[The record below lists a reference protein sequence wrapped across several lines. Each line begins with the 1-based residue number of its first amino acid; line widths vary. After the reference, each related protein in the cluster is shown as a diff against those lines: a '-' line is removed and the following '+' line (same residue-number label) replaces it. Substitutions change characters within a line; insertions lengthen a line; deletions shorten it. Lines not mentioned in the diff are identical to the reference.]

1 MGYLP
6 SPCTDCPT
14 QTDHNKTIPAMEY
27 EKISNAKFSPLRID
41 HKPTICPWERKEKF
55 GQEATYVRVAY
66 PLCANADFASP

>member
-1 MGYLP
+1 
-6 SPCTDCPT
+6 
-14 QTDHNKTIPAMEY
+14 MEY